1 MGRRIVCVWCGSMA
15 EKSATINQTFEYNEK
30 GKEEGKIHSEV
41 SREEIQAAIAKAVE
55 LRALHAALMQSN
67 NSPSSAA
74 AGPHLRFPS
83 ASPVSHHLLP
93 SHFSAQDYPVFT
105 PVSILFNLIFFEFFL
120 HSCYDFYHFSWPSKK
135 NNFGMNLM
143 E

>member
-1 MGRRIVCVWCGSMA
+1 MA

-74 AGPHLRFPS
+74 AAAASHLRFPS

-105 PVSILFNLIFFEFFL
+105 PVSILFILIFLNSFSILVMIFTIFL
-120 HSCYDFYHFSWPSKK
+120 GPPKK
-135 NNFGMNLM
+135 TTL